1 MPAGKYAAQALAAAG
16 VTIRPVSLEDSV
28 KGVLTKVSLGEAD
41 AGIVYVTDVDA
52 ADGDVDGV
60 DIPASQNVRATYPIA
75 RVAASEHGEAARAFV
90 DLVLSAA
97 GRQTLLEA
105 GFLAPADG

>member
-1 MPAGKYAAQALAAAG
+1 MW
-16 VTIRPVSLEDSV
+16 S
-28 KGVLTKVSLGEAD
+28 
-41 AGIVYVTDVDA
+41 A

-75 RVAASEHGEAARAFV
+75 RVAASEHVEAAQAFI

-105 GFLAPADG
+105 GFLPPADE